1 MHIEIKDINKHYGTN
16 HVLMSAGLGC
26 MGGTCVGILGAN
38 GSGKSTFLSI
48 LARILPADRG
58 QFLCDGVDLLKDPKR
73 HARMVGYVPQNNP
86 LMEELTA
93 RDNLLLWYT
102 RQEMEQE
109 LQDGVLKYLGIGEFL
124 NVQVSKMSG
133 GMKKRLSIGCAMA
146 KRPPILLMDEPTAAL
161 DLACKDW
168 ILSYLKAYKASGGV
182 ILLATH
188 DALEL
193 ELCDHIYI
201 LKHKYL
207 MAYGYNGDLHRL
219 VTKL

>member
-1 MHIEIKDINKHYGTN
+1 MHIEIKGISKQYGTN
-16 HVLMSAGLGC
+16 HVLMSTGLGC
-26 MGGTCVGILGAN
+26 MGGTIVGILGAN

-48 LARILPADRG
+48 LARILPGDG
-58 QFLCDGVDLLKDPKR
+58 GKFLCDGVDLLKDPKL

-102 RQEMEQE
+102 REEMERE
-109 LQDGVLKYLGIGEFL
+109 LQDGVLKYLGSGEFL
-124 NVQVSKMSG
+124 NRQVSKLSG

-193 ELCDHIYI
+193 DLCDHIYI
-201 LKHKYL
+201 LKHSFL
-207 MAYGYNGDLHRL
+207 QAYGYNGDLHKL

>member
-1 MHIEIKDINKHYGTN
+1 MKLQPFSKTFEGVR
-16 HVLMSAGLGC
+16 VLDFPGITLEKGKIY
-26 MGGTCVGILGAN
+26 CVIGAN

-48 LARILPADRG
+48 LARILPGDG
-58 QFLCDGVDLLKDPKR
+58 GKFLCDGVDLLKDPKL

-102 RQEMEQE
+102 REEMERE

-124 NVQVSKMSG
+124 NRQVSKLSG

-193 ELCDHIYI
+193 DLCDHIYI
-201 LKHKYL
+201 LKHSFL
-207 MAYGYNGDLHRL
+207 QAYGYNGDLHKL

>member
-1 MHIEIKDINKHYGTN
+1 MHIEIKGISKQYGTN
-16 HVLMSAGLGC
+16 HVLMSTGLGC
-26 MGGTCVGILGAN
+26 MGGTIVGILGAN

-48 LARILPADRG
+48 LARILPGDG
-58 QFLCDGVDLLKDPKR
+58 GKFLCDGVDLLKDPKL

-102 RQEMEQE
+102 REEMERE

-124 NVQVSKMSG
+124 NRQVSKLSG

-193 ELCDHIYI
+193 DLCDHIYI
-201 LKHKYL
+201 LKHSFL
-207 MAYGYNGDLHRL
+207 QAYGYNGDLHKL

>member
-1 MHIEIKDINKHYGTN
+1 MHIEIKDITKQYGTN
-16 HVLMSAGLGC
+16 HVLMSTGLGC

-102 RQEMEQE
+102 REEMERE

-124 NVQVSKMSG
+124 NRQVSKLSG

-193 ELCDHIYI
+193 DLCDHIYI
-201 LKHKYL
+201 LKHSFL
-207 MAYGYNGDLHRL
+207 QAYGYNGDLHKL

>member
-1 MHIEIKDINKHYGTN
+1 MHIEIKGISKQYGTN
-16 HVLMSAGLGC
+16 HVLMSTGLGC
-26 MGGTCVGILGAN
+26 MGGTIVGILGAN

-48 LARILPADRG
+48 LARILPGDG
-58 QFLCDGVDLLKDPKR
+58 GKFLCDGVDLLKDPKL

-102 RQEMEQE
+102 REEMERE

-124 NVQVSKMSG
+124 NRQVSKLSG

-193 ELCDHIYI
+193 DLCDHIYI
-201 LKHKYL
+201 LKQSFL
-207 MAYGYNGDLHRL
+207 QAYGYNGDLHKL